1 MKRMVF
7 YGVIGFIIIGVIGCM
22 NLPQGFIVTSDPTWS
37 TIEIRD
43 GMDYELAWREVVDV
57 IAKKFEMEMLSKDGA
72 YLRSAWSHSWYQ
84 AGRVTQNYRVRVIA
98 KFSTDRRR
106 VDVKTEANYLSRG
119 GWVSGTDTRLLET
132 VKTDIMGVVGRTT
145 R

>member
-1 MKRMVF
+1 MRRFVYF
-7 YGVIGFIIIGVIGCM
+7 SLISFIVVAVISCVT
-22 NLPQGFIVTSDPTWS
+22 LPQGFVVTGDPTWS

-72 YLRSAWSHSWYQ
+72 YLRTAWSHSWYA
-84 AGRVTQNYRVRVIA
+84 AGRVSQNYRVRVIA
-98 KFSTDRRR
+98 KFSTDRRK
-106 VDVKTEANYLSRG
+106 VDVKTEANYLGRA
-119 GWVSGTDTRLLET
+119 GWVSGTDTRLLTT
-132 VKTDIMGVVGRTT
+132 VKTDIMGVVGRVT